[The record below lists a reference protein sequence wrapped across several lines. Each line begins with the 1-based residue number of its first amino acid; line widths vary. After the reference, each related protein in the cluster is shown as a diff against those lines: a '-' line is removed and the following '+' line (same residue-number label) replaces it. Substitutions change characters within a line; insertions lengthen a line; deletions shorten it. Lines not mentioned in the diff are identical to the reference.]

1 MRRKIFY
8 SMILTC
14 FFSLVFFSV
23 PSLSANSGQAYE
35 VGTDN
40 LNVRLKP
47 DHDAEVIGKLDS
59 GDQLIG
65 FQEKHGWVQT
75 YYDGKVG
82 WVASQ
87 FLIESQQD
95 NKQNEKTNGNA
106 KLTIDDESVRLRAGP
121 STDYPII
128 GHTSQGDEYKV
139 IEKDGDWFNILL
151 DDGSDAWV
159 AAWLTTEGTKS
170 TKSTSSKSSKNTSN
184 DTKASLVGYNIML
197 DPGHGGKDPGAFGIN
212 GVKEKNLTLAVA
224 KSIAQKLKNEG
235 ATVLM
240 TRSDDSYVSLED
252 RVKISQ
258 SYWTDAFISIHYN
271 AFPLHTSNGISTH
284 YYSDGADYHLA
295 RNIQTA
301 LNKHTNL
308 NNRGVQHDDFYVLRE
323 NEDVSVLVE
332 LGFITNSN
340 DKTIIQGENHSEAV
354 ANAITEGLINYFKD

>member
-14 FFSLVFFSV
+14 FFSLLFFST
-23 PSLSANSGQAYE
+23 PSLGVNSGQAYE

-40 LNVRLKP
+40 LNVRVKP
-47 DHDAEVIGKLDS
+47 DHDAEVIGKLDF
-59 GDQLIG
+59 GDQLVG

-75 YYDGKVG
+75 YYDGKVA

-95 NKQNEKTNGNA
+95 NIQNEKTNG
-106 KLTIDDESVRLRAGP
+106 KDKITIDAESVRLRTGP
-121 STDYPII
+121 STDDPII

-139 IEKDGDWFNILL
+139 IKKNGDWFNILL
-151 DDGSDAWV
+151 DDGSNAWV
-159 AAWLTTEGTKS
+159 AAWLTTDG
-170 TKSTSSKSSKNTSN
+170 SKSQSSQNSEKTSN

-212 GVKEKNLTLAVA
+212 GVKEKNLTLAIA
-224 KSIAQKLKNEG
+224 KSVAQKLRNEG

-258 SYWTDAFISIHYN
+258 SYWTDAFISLHYN

-284 YYSDGADYHLA
+284 YYSDGSDYHLA
-295 RNIQTA
+295 QKIQSA

-308 NNRGVQHDDFYVLRE
+308 DDRGVQHDDFYVLRE
-323 NEDVSVLVE
+323 NKDVSVLVE
-332 LGFITNSN
+332 LGFITNSD
-340 DKTIIQGENHSEAV
+340 DKTIILGENHPENV
-354 ANAITEGLINYFKD
+354 ANAITEGLINYFND